1 MYNVL
6 QHWKQPKATF
16 KINYGTLAITDKCD
30 KRRWR
35 WVYRQR
41 ASTYNGKLICGEEC
55 SRLRSGDYM
64 HIKLESPGGLF
75 P

>member
-1 MYNVL
+1 MEHEKGKKAMYNVL

-16 KINYGTLAITDKCD
+16 KINYSTLAITDKSD

-41 ASTYNGKLICGEEC
+41 AST
-55 SRLRSGDYM
+55 
-64 HIKLESPGGLF
+64 
-75 P
+75 

>member
-1 MYNVL
+1 MEQERRKKAMYNVL

-16 KINYGTLAITDKCD
+16 KINYSTLAITDKCD
-30 KRRWR
+30 KQRWR

-55 SRLRSGDYM
+55 RPTE
-64 HIKLESPGGLF
+64 IGGLYAH
-75 P
+75 